1 MGWPNTDPKLL
12 AALERAR
19 NHVMTPTERHAQR
32 RSWVIGEM
40 GIEHPEMSR
49 EELERLADQ
58 AVGPSPAPLPEPP
71 AEIRNLVTPEM
82 LGAAWGAWKSRHG
95 GKLGPGP
102 AFAEAI
108 AAAIAVSPYRP
119 TPSSTEGA

>member
-1 MGWPNTDPKLL
+1 MDWPVTDPKLL

-19 NHVMTPTERHAQR
+19 NHVMTPAERHAQR
-32 RSWVIGEM
+32 RSWIIGEM

-49 EELERLADQ
+49 EELERLADR
-58 AVGPSPAPLPEPP
+58 AVGPEPQAAAIEPP
-71 AEIRNLVTPEM
+71 ADIRDRVTPEM
-82 LGAAWGAWKSRHG
+82 LGAAWGAWHSRHG

-108 AAAIAVSPYRP
+108 AAALAVAPALPR
-119 TPSSTEGA
+119 TEGA